1 MARLHITDEGLL
13 ARFEVDIVEA
23 RFEIDP
29 SGDLVEHVPALPA
42 FPARPEGRVSAI
54 DADRAACN

>member
-29 SGDLVEHVPALPA
+29 SGDLVEHVPA
-42 FPARPEGRVSAI
+42 
-54 DADRAACN
+54 RAACN